1 MILKRQ
7 SKEMEKILLSRG
19 VSAADLLHGRDEFDV
34 ASGLVKYE
42 TEIPRVMPKIISSA
56 KQFRAIEKIMAHPMT
71 QAPYVLGISSFPSDM
86 RAKHL
91 AIAVMANAISQWQK
105 KHRPGYAMP
114 LWHKVYGGYQDTL
127 RDRHSDEKPSLLIIS
142 NVVDG
147 AGNVKIEK
155 TRDLLEMYSHI
166 PRIVVMGGQDPL
178 TFFGTKLYY
187 PINAG
192 LYLGPKNKIEEK

>member
-1 MILKRQ
+1 
-7 SKEMEKILLSRG
+7 
-19 VSAADLLHGRDEFDV
+19 
-34 ASGLVKYE
+34 
-42 TEIPRVMPKIISSA
+42 
-56 KQFRAIEKIMAHPMT
+56 
-71 QAPYVLGISSFPSDM
+71 
-86 RAKHL
+86 
-91 AIAVMANAISQWQK
+91 
-105 KHRPGYAMP
+105 MP

-127 RDRHSDEKPSLLIIS
+127 WDRHSDEKPSLLIIS